1 MSVRERSLRLSGSV
15 AAGVL
20 VLGALLAGSAGAAV
34 GPGPSASESP
44 QKVLSHFLCRQG
56 RFRPPFTNSPTV
68 QLTDRFGTSSV
79 TFNPPNLWCNP
90 TKKVRG
96 RKVTK
101 VVDARQHLKF
111 FTFQTLLPGGVKDLL
126 VANQFGGRQAIQINE
141 HPIALLVPTRVPPL
155 GAPRGLDHF
164 ECYNVPKAPELDI
177 RVRLTDPVGTIRT
190 TVVIQW
196 LMCLPTVKVHGSL
209 TTTIKHPD
217 VHLACYVLVKKDN
230 SPLLQKTIN
239 QFEPKSVKA
248 TVRSNTA
255 NTLCVPSRSQDAL

>member
-1 MSVRERSLRLSGSV
+1 M
-15 AAGVL
+15 L

-56 RFRPPFTNSPTV
+56 RFRPPFTDSPTV

-111 FTFQTLLPGGVKDLL
+111 FTFQTLLPGWGQGP
-126 VANQFGGRQAIQINE
+126 ARRQPVRGPAGDPDQRAPDRPACP
-141 HPIALLVPTRVPPL
+141 HARAAPR
-155 GAPRGLDHF
+155 APRGLDHF

-196 LMCLPTVKVHGSL
+196 LMCVPTVKVHGSL